1 MCRRL
6 RVATLMP
13 NSCTSLLF
21 KAPCTMGVLVHSFWS
36 RMQDCARALKTQVGL
51 WVNLVLKLYK
61 DYSGI
66 QVFII
71 PMPNSNQ
78 LLFDISG
85 LRI

>member
-1 MCRRL
+1 
-6 RVATLMP
+6 
-13 NSCTSLLF
+13 
-21 KAPCTMGVLVHSFWS
+21 
-36 RMQDCARALKTQVGL
+36 MQDCARALKTQVGL